1 MWSHG
6 TELRLVRVQS
16 MGSEHDAPAEAE
28 SILAPRSRAERFAS
42 FIAPHYDVLYRT
54 AYRFT
59 RSAPDAEDLVQEVC
73 VRAYPE
79 LDRLVEL
86 DQPRA
91 WLIHVMRRIFI
102 DQTRRYERRHVE
114 SIEMSA
120 GTALASEAPG
130 PLENAER
137 SLQAER
143 LGRAWEHLNP
153 EQKTLLAL
161 HDIEGYSLAELVEL
175 TGTKQGTLKSRLH
188 RARVKLGRL
197 LAREETGADAHNEA
211 HYPLRQTS

>member
-1 MWSHG
+1 MDSG
-6 TELRLVRVQS
+6 QDS
-16 MGSEHDAPAEAE
+16 DADVEP
-28 SILAPRSRAERFAS
+28 ILGPRSAAERFEALV
-42 FIAPHYDVLYRT
+42 APHYDVLYRT

-59 RSAPDAEDLVQEVC
+59 RSVADAEDLVQEVC

-79 LDRLVEL
+79 LERLAQLEK
-86 DQPRA
+86 PRA

-114 SIEMSA
+114 SIEA
-120 GTALASEAPG
+120 NETAERMALMSEAPG

-143 LGRAWEHLNP
+143 LDRAWQRLGA
-153 EQKTLLAL
+153 EQQTLLAL
-161 HDIEGYSLAELVEL
+161 HDVEGYSLAELVEF
-175 TGTKQGTLKSRLH
+175 TGVKEGTLKSRLH

-197 LAREETGADAHNEA
+197 LAREQAEGDAEVEA
-211 HYPLRQTS
+211 LYEMRQSS